1 MDLMLK
7 LQDPHAHVLFVVA
20 HPHDEV
26 IGAGGSLL
34 SHFEHSK
41 VVYVTDGAPAN
52 MLDAQRAGFVAKMNT
67 RTPGVKNPLK
77 RCRSFPIDVERFRE
91 APEYDFTQP
100 PHEGRLHYEYFD
112 WGMTGDRW
120 RSLASE
126 AEMVLRQG

>member
-1 MDLMLK
+1 MLK

-52 MLDAQRAGFVAKMNT
+52 MLDAQRAGFVAKNEYAHA
-67 RTPGVKNPLK
+67 RSEESAQALSLVSD
-77 RCRSFPIDVERFRE
+77 RCGALPRG
-91 APEYDFTQP
+91 A
-100 PHEGRLHYEYFD
+100 
-112 WGMTGDRW
+112 
-120 RSLASE
+120 
-126 AEMVLRQG
+126 